1 MTDKPRPLRR
11 DRITQAPGHT
21 NVAKVAISLPPDLYA
36 AMERARLTARLDRSR
51 WVQEAVRRYLTDR
64 EREEKIAAYIRGYTE
79 VPETE
84 EELEFARDALKLQVD
99 LDEFDA

>member
-1 MTDKPRPLRR
+1 MKDAARPSPR
-11 DRITQAPGHT
+11 DRNTRAPSPT

-36 AMERARLTARLDRSR
+36 AMERARLAAHLDRSR

-84 EELEFARDALKLQVD
+84 DELEFARDALRLQVD
-99 LDEFDA
+99 LDEFDE